1 MGEKVASELC
11 TVIDDGTIP
20 NKRGTIDIDD
30 EGEPGGRTVLIER
43 GVLKGF
49 LCDRL
54 NARIMGARSTGN
66 GRRESF
72 RHYPLPRMTNTFL
85 DAGEHDPEEIIRS
98 VSRGLYAR
106 MLGGGQVDISNGNF
120 VFEVR
125 EGYLIEGGRLT
136 APVKNATLI
145 GVGPEVLGRI
155 SMVGSDLALDPGTG
169 TCGKDGQSVPTGVGT
184 PTVRIDGVTVG
195 GTRI

>member
-1 MGEKVASELC
+1 M
-11 TVIDDGTIP
+11 
-20 NKRGTIDIDD
+20 
-30 EGEPGGRTVLIER
+30 
-43 GVLKGF
+43 
-49 LCDRL
+49 
-54 NARIMGARSTGN
+54 
-66 GRRESF
+66 
-72 RHYPLPRMTNTFL
+72 
-85 DAGEHDPEEIIRS
+85 
-98 VSRGLYAR
+98 SRGLYAR

-169 TCGKDGQSVPTGVGT
+169 TCGKDGQSVRTVGVPTGSQSVEPGYSDLRDFHRNIYVFWRRCRYKVVAKT
-184 PTVRIDGVTVG
+184 LNPSPSGRGPG
-195 GTRI
+195 